1 MAVDFGAEDGH
12 DFDEFMAKGFHGWIV
27 WSVLEEGDYFD
38 TKEPAYLR
46 YVKSHHTSSLA
57 AILGEYPNLG
67 RDEGAAVVIGLRGT
81 QEGNQWLE
89 KRSLEIIQ
97 SSSPV
102 ALRINRK
109 RRFGR
114 RIMVVEG
121 LVERQSEQKA
131 LEDSKTGVHR
141 NQMIVGRAI
150 NDLSKALGVQWAMA
164 RCLPLCWKRSRDA
177 LSGWAVPPDSKRGV
191 KVSEAAQLCAT

>member
-1 MAVDFGAEDGH
+1 VNRVVKQAKEHNCAV
-12 DFDEFMAKGFHGWIV
+12 
-27 WSVLEEGDYFD
+27 VLEYLDFENCKRWMRQKLGAMLRVLPYRQIRHAFER
-38 TKEPAYLR
+38 KAREMEVVLR
-46 YVKSHHTSSLA
+46 YVKSNHTSSLA
-57 AILGEYPNLG
+57 AILGDYPNLG

-97 SSSPV
+97 SPSPV

-114 RIMVVEG
+114 RIVVVEG
-121 LVERQSEQKA
+121 LVERQSEHEA

-150 NDLSKALGVQWAMA
+150 NDLSKALGVHWAMA
-164 RCLPLCWKRSRDA
+164 HCLPLCWKRSRDA
-177 LSGWAVPPDSKRGV
+177 LWRVGCSV
-191 KVSEAAQLCAT
+191 